1 MERASDRESPCP
13 RLSPCSL
20 LVSCPPFSRLC
31 SPARTGASA
40 KPELP
45 VHFYMKGSPGTKCD
59 ASRRLPFEVVRQSS
73 AGPLWAPGFAMQ
85 THMCHFFASAGQS
98 LPTRLHVPL
107 FHELSPPCG
116 SVCRSSHF
124 LGHADLWQQVSSPES
139 AFFFSGAPSGGKASN
154 RTLFR
159 RPPGP
164 SWHQPPAGSPRCWR
178 RPPDCNPGRIPRRPP
193 RSWYKWCS

>member
-1 MERASDRESPCP
+1 MERAAGRGSTGAGGDPSCGV
-13 RLSPCSL
+13 
-20 LVSCPPFSRLC
+20 VSGAPVLRVC

-124 LGHADLWQQVSSPES
+124 LGHADLWQQVSSPER
-139 AFFFSGAPSGGKASN
+139 AFFFSGGS
-154 RTLFR
+154 LR
-159 RPPGP
+159 RK
-164 SWHQPPAGSPRCWR
+164 
-178 RPPDCNPGRIPRRPP
+178 GR
-193 RSWYKWCS
+193 

>member
-1 MERASDRESPCP
+1 MEEPRTGISLSEALSMFSSGIVSAVTAVFAS
-13 RLSPCSL
+13 L
-20 LVSCPPFSRLC
+20 FSR
-31 SPARTGASA
+31 THGASA

-107 FHELSPPCG
+107 FHELSLRAEA
-116 SVCRSSHF
+116 SVDRLIF
-124 LGHADLWQQVSSPES
+124 
-139 AFFFSGAPSGGKASN
+139 
-154 RTLFR
+154 
-159 RPPGP
+159 
-164 SWHQPPAGSPRCWR
+164 
-178 RPPDCNPGRIPRRPP
+178 
-193 RSWYKWCS
+193 